1 MIAEE
6 EWAGRNNLSTLSERL
21 LDCES
26 TILNPDR
33 VMTTRTKPN
42 RFCCATFRRRE
53 PFFALKKAAIDLS
66 WSAIEMTLPR
76 VFIVAVAG
84 LLGSS
89 MGSSVVQAAPADQA
103 IEVFRNGPERKDV
116 VQNRFFLKTGRF
128 ELAPM
133 GGMVPNNPMVKR
145 YVGGLQLAYHFSET
159 FAAGGQLLYSPD
171 LGVNDLKGL
180 TTTLV
185 QIASGSTDSG
195 GFEFQQPI
203 DKLILGAT
211 FSAQWAP
218 VYGKINI
225 LGETILNFDLYGEA
239 GLGMLS
245 IQKAYARYDRVALD
259 QTGLPVSI
267 DKYENA
273 VRVPVS
279 LGMGIN
285 IFLNQSM
292 AFKLDARSLMYVD
305 LAPDYTPGDGKP
317 SDSRQLYSAFAVT
330 TGLGFYF
337 PKMKPRLSDF

>member
-1 MIAEE
+1 MLCYISPSRA
-6 EWAGRNNLSTLSERL
+6 
-21 LDCES
+21 
-26 TILNPDR
+26 
-33 VMTTRTKPN
+33 
-42 RFCCATFRRRE
+42 FFRSGE
-53 PFFALKKAAIDLS
+53 AAVSVS
-66 WSAIEMTLPR
+66 WRAFEMTLPR
-76 VFIVAVAG
+76 VFIAAAVS
-84 LLGSS
+84 LIGSTS
-89 MGSSVVQAAPADQA
+89 ISSVAEAAPADQA
-103 IEVFRNGPERKDV
+103 IEIFRNGPERKDV

-185 QIASGSTDSG
+185 QIASGSSSAG
-195 GFEFQQPI
+195 GFEFQQPV

-225 LGETILNFDLYGEA
+225 LGETVLNFDLYGEA
-239 GLGMLS
+239 GLGMLA
-245 IQKAYARYDRVALD
+245 IQKAYARYDRGALD
-259 QTGLPVSI
+259 QSGLPVSI
-267 DKYENA
+267 TSDGNA
-273 VRVPVS
+273 VRVPISV
-279 LGMGIN
+279 GMGLN

-305 LAPDYTPGDGKP
+305 LAPDYTRDDGLRP
-317 SDSRQLYSAFAVT
+317 DERRLYNAFAVT

>member
-1 MIAEE
+1 VLHFAVV
-6 EWAGRNNLSTLSERL
+6 S
-21 LDCES
+21 
-26 TILNPDR
+26 
-33 VMTTRTKPN
+33 
-42 RFCCATFRRRE
+42 RF
-53 PFFALKKAAIDLS
+53 PLWKNAAIDPS
-66 WSAIEMTLPR
+66 WSALEMTLPR
-76 VFIVAVAG
+76 VFIVAFAG

-89 MGSSVVQAAPADQA
+89 FYSSSAQAAPADQA
-103 IEVFRNGPERKDV
+103 IETFRNGPEHKDV

-225 LGETILNFDLYGEA
+225 LGENILNFDLYGEA
-239 GLGMLS
+239 GLGMLA
-245 IQKAYARYDRVALD
+245 IQKAYARYDRSAID
-259 QTGLPVSI
+259 QTGQPVSI
-267 DKYENA
+267 ASDGNA
-273 VRVPVS
+273 VKIPVS
-279 LGMGIN
+279 IGMGLN
-285 IFLNQSM
+285 IFINQSM
-292 AFKLDARSLMYVD
+292 AFKLDARSLMYID
-305 LAPDYTPGDGKP
+305 LAPDYTRDDGQP
-317 SDSRQLYSAFAVT
+317 SDTRQLYSAFAVT

>member
-1 MIAEE
+1 
-6 EWAGRNNLSTLSERL
+6 
-21 LDCES
+21 
-26 TILNPDR
+26 
-33 VMTTRTKPN
+33 
-42 RFCCATFRRRE
+42 
-53 PFFALKKAAIDLS
+53 
-66 WSAIEMTLPR
+66 MTLPR

-89 MGSSVVQAAPADQA
+89 MGSSVAQAAPADQA
-103 IEVFRNGPERKDV
+103 IETFRNGPEHKDV

-159 FAAGGQLLYSPD
+159 FAAGGQLLSSPD
-171 LGVNDLKGL
+171 LEVNDLKGL

-185 QIASGSTDSG
+185 QIAKGSDNG
-195 GFEFQQPI
+195 NDFQQPI

-245 IQKAYARYDRVALD
+245 IQKASVRLKGIETEYQKDEKV
-259 QTGLPVSI
+259 
-267 DKYENA
+267 

-285 IFLNQSM
+285 IFLNQST

-305 LAPDYTPGDGKP
+305 KIPDYGSGDTS
-317 SDSRQLYSAFAVT
+317 SDSKQLYSAFAVT

>member
-1 MIAEE
+1 
-6 EWAGRNNLSTLSERL
+6 
-21 LDCES
+21 
-26 TILNPDR
+26 
-33 VMTTRTKPN
+33 
-42 RFCCATFRRRE
+42 
-53 PFFALKKAAIDLS
+53 
-66 WSAIEMTLPR
+66 MTLPR

-103 IEVFRNGPERKDV
+103 IEIFRNGPEHKDV

-245 IQKAYARYDRVALD
+245 IQKAYARYDRNALD